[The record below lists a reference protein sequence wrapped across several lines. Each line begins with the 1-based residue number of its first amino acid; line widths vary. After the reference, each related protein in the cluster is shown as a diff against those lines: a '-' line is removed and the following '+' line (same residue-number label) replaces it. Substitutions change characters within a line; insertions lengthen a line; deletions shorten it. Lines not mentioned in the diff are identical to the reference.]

1 MEKQGLAQAVQQQAR
16 KLWDN
21 YGLQKGYAEC
31 EYFAYSNQIFLSVET
46 SNRTTFTV
54 LEDVPISQFDDM
66 TSKDIYIDLLE
77 HLLMV
82 IDDFEPE
89 EKYNELVGDEYD
101 NPEEFKAMLEQDK
114 EELLEKAKEIKL
126 ELDKLQVE
134 WCQYHSFFC
143 IKKDLSNID
152 KSNVSI
158 VNYDRGVANYPAT
171 CYPFTM

>member
-1 MEKQGLAQAVQQQAR
+1 MKKQGLVQAVQQQAR

-31 EYFAYSNQIFLSVET
+31 EYFSYSDQIFLSVET

-54 LEDVPISQFDDM
+54 LEDVPVSKFEDM

-77 HLLMV
+77 RLLVV

-101 NPEEFKAMLEQDK
+101 NPEEFKKMLEDDK
-114 EELLEKAKEIKL
+114 QELLQKAKRIKL
-126 ELDKLQVE
+126 AIEN
-134 WCQYHSFFC
+134 S
-143 IKKDLSNID
+143 
-152 KSNVSI
+152 
-158 VNYDRGVANYPAT
+158 
-171 CYPFTM
+171 

>member
-1 MEKQGLAQAVQQQAR
+1 MEKQELVQTVQKQAR

-31 EYFAYSNQIFLSVET
+31 EYFAYNDQIFLSVET

-54 LEDVPISQFDDM
+54 LEDVPVIQFEGM

-77 HLLMV
+77 RLLMV

-101 NPEEFKAMLEQDK
+101 SPEEFKAMLEQDK
-114 EELLEKAKEIKL
+114 QELLEKAKGIKL
-126 ELDKLQVE
+126 ELDKL
-134 WCQYHSFFC
+134 
-143 IKKDLSNID
+143 
-152 KSNVSI
+152 
-158 VNYDRGVANYPAT
+158 
-171 CYPFTM
+171 

>member
-21 YGLQKGYAEC
+21 YDLQKGYAEC
-31 EYFAYSNQIFLSVET
+31 EYFTYNDQIFLSVET

-54 LEDVPISQFDDM
+54 LEDVPVIQFEGM

-77 HLLMV
+77 RLLVV

-89 EKYNELVGDEYD
+89 EKYRELVGDEYD

-134 WCQYHSFFC
+134 WCNSHSFFC
-143 IKKDLSNID
+143 IKKDLSRTD
-152 KSNVSI
+152 KSNV
-158 VNYDRGVANYPAT
+158 
-171 CYPFTM
+171 F

>member
-1 MEKQGLAQAVQQQAR
+1 MEKQELVQTVQKQAR

-31 EYFAYSNQIFLSVET
+31 EYFSYSDQIFLSVET

-54 LEDVPISQFDDM
+54 LEDVPVSQFEDM
-66 TSKDIYIDLLE
+66 ASKDIYIDLLE
-77 HLLMV
+77 RLLVV

-114 EELLEKAKEIKL
+114 QELLEKAKEIKL
-126 ELDKLQVE
+126 ELDKL
-134 WCQYHSFFC
+134 
-143 IKKDLSNID
+143 
-152 KSNVSI
+152 
-158 VNYDRGVANYPAT
+158 
-171 CYPFTM
+171 

>member
-31 EYFAYSNQIFLSVET
+31 EYFAYSDQIFLSVET

-54 LEDVPISQFDDM
+54 LEDVPVSQFEGM

-77 HLLMV
+77 RLLVV

-101 NPEEFKAMLEQDK
+101 SPEEFKKMLEDDK
-114 EELLEKAKEIKL
+114 QELLQKAKRIKL
-126 ELDKLQVE
+126 AIEN
-134 WCQYHSFFC
+134 S
-143 IKKDLSNID
+143 
-152 KSNVSI
+152 
-158 VNYDRGVANYPAT
+158 
-171 CYPFTM
+171 